1 MRIKGGCR
9 VDLEPSLHG
18 LSIERESGKHGQVE
32 NSYSKETCTKDTLD
46 ASFWVAK
53 GPSVTL
59 KNKVNA
65 NICTFVD

>member
-1 MRIKGGCR
+1 MRIKAGCR

-18 LSIERESGKHGQVE
+18 LSIENLVNTAQVE
-32 NSYSKETCTKDTLD
+32 NSYSKETRTKDTLD